1 MQQITSYNQL
11 FTNISEHPEYPYIIT
26 DFLVVN
32 DEKVD
37 LWCSQRTSSLLKIGE
52 PKHRLL
58 RGKVA
63 YDTPEMKRI
72 GREIKRKLQKDLR
85 GTGFEVHSNLR
96 FRF

>member
-1 MQQITSYNQL
+1 MV
-11 FTNISEHPEYPYIIT
+11 FTAYFIIIE
-26 DFLVVN
+26 D
-32 DEKVD
+32 
-37 LWCSQRTSSLLKIGE
+37 WRTKASAIE
-52 PKHRLL
+52 R
-58 RGKVA
+58 KVA

>member
-1 MQQITSYNQL
+1 MEGQMSLFNTPEVSGTSAL
-11 FTNISEHPEYPYIIT
+11 KVSRDFGEHIGGARKE
-26 DFLVVN
+26 
-32 DEKVD
+32 

>member
-1 MQQITSYNQL
+1 MKRKRFIEKIRKKGIECKPDGTGIPIFY
-11 FTNISEHPEYPYIIT
+11 TNDP
-26 DFLVVN
+26 
-32 DEKVD
+32 KVMD
-37 LWCSQRTSSLLKIGE
+37 MILSLI
-52 PKHRLL
+52 HIL